1 MPSIYGTQL
10 SYGQGL
16 GQSLGTQAATNTL
29 NFPFAVAGNL
39 LNYHLHEKAADNAD
53 ERQRAQFRDMYSIQA
68 QMKQLKDAGLSPS
81 LMYGEHQAKGC
92 NSPQG
97 HGAYGTQALA
107 TISPMEVAQVQK
119 TDAER
124 RLIEEEIENK
134 KADTKNKGQEFLNL
148 IQSLNNAKVKNRIL
162 VAQAD
167 LAECNAD
174 LSWSQYMANLEQA
187 YYNSQ
192 KASAEARSADV
203 KADLDESTFDA
214 AYQQAWAELNKTL
227 AEGAL
232 AREEINLTKEQ
243 VKEIGWNIWQINKQ
257 ELRADKQFNQ
267 DINNMKNYV
276 KLELMKLNQGAEKII
291 ADVSQTK
298 INAVAH
304 IVGCLFNFGGTAYA
318 AQMYS
323 KINQMPRT
331 TTQERYGSHGEYL
344 GETITHSK

>member
-1 MPSIYGTQL
+1 MSSIYGTDI

-16 GQSLGTQAATNTL
+16 GQSLGTQAATNAL
-29 NFPFAVAGNL
+29 NFPFSVAGQL
-39 LNYHLHEKAADNAD
+39 LGYHLREKAADKAD

-68 QMKQLKDAGLSPS
+68 QMKQLKEAGLSPA
-81 LMYGEHQAKGC
+81 LMYGGTPSQGGATA
-92 NSPQG
+92 PQG
-97 HGAYGTQALA
+97 SGAYGTQALA

-148 IQSLNNAKVKNRIL
+148 VQSLNNAKVEHRVL

-174 LSWSQYMANLEQA
+174 LAWDTFMANLEQA
-187 YYNSQ
+187 YYNTQ
-192 KASAEARSADV
+192 KAAAETRSAEV

-214 AYQQAWAELNKTL
+214 SYQLAWAELNKTL

-232 AREEINLTKEQ
+232 AREEVNLTKEQ
-243 VKEIGWNIWQINKQ
+243 VREIGWNIWQIQKEQ
-257 ELRADKQFNQ
+257 YRADKQFNQ

-276 KLELMKLNQGAEKII
+276 KLELMKLNQGAERII

-304 IVGCLFNFGGTAYA
+304 IVGSLLNMAGMAYIA
-318 AQMYS
+318 NGNMTIAEMR
-323 KINQMPRT
+323 MPKTPT
-331 TTQERYGSHGEYL
+331 TVTGF
-344 GETITHSK
+344 K